1 MKLNE
6 LHYTKGSRKSATR
19 VGRGT
24 ASGKGKTATRGTKG
38 QNSRSGGG
46 VRPGFEGGQT
56 PLYRRLP
63 KRGFISPNHKEYTI
77 INLDTLESLN
87 LADVNPKTLIDA
99 KIIKNEKEL
108 VKVLATGTLTKKVN
122 VRVHKVSKAA
132 QVAIEAA
139 GGSVEL
145 ITITPVTE
153 QK

>member
-6 LHYTKGSRKSATR
+6 LHYTKGSRKNATR

-63 KRGFISPNHKEYTI
+63 KRGFVSPNHKEYTL
-77 INLDTLESLN
+77 INLDTLETLN

-99 KIIKNEKEL
+99 KIIKNDKEL

-132 QVAIEAA
+132 QAAIEAA

-145 ITITPVTE
+145 ITIAPVTE